1 MCRPRGARRTACLAH
16 SAAVE
21 CSAARSRIS
30 ATARCAKSAE
40 YSSHTATSSHK
51 KDSVSSGSANSEQI
65 IVHDREGLSF
75 GEDLAAKNGGKLF
88 VIRQVFAENRA
99 LGSTEH
105 DHEDLSAKWQ
115 NTSVTPIA

>member
-1 MCRPRGARRTACLAH
+1 MQRR
-16 SAAVE
+16 
-21 CSAARSRIS
+21 
-30 ATARCAKSAE
+30 
-40 YSSHTATSSHK
+40 
-51 KDSVSSGSANSEQI
+51 
-65 IVHDREGLSF
+65 
-75 GEDLAAKNGGKLF
+75 